1 MSESTQGRSPS
12 PESADMPEKAAE
24 TTQYTRKG
32 LVRDVL
38 LFTLARIVLAGA
50 LTAVIIGIGLLFGIE
65 VYFLVAL
72 LFAVIIAMPLSIVLF
87 RPLRF
92 RITSGIAAIDEQ
104 RRRDR
109 AELEAKLRSGRS
121 RGER

>member
-1 MSESTQGRSPS
+1 
-12 PESADMPEKAAE
+12 MPEKAAE